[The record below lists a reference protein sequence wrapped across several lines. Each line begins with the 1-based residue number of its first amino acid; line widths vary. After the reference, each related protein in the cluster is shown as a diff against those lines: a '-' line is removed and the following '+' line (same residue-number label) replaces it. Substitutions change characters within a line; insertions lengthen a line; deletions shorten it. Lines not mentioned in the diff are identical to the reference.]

1 MRWEQCLVHLLEPIL
16 FGHKLG
22 IEPDLRFCSCFQM
35 QKTDLKVSFRCRH
48 TRISRISCWSVGP
61 WDGIFEF
68 GIDTDLLDTWSPQL
82 YDVQDCKISAPSFF
96 FEEGGCALHG
106 MKM

>member
-1 MRWEQCLVHLLEPIL
+1 M
-16 FGHKLG
+16 
-22 IEPDLRFCSCFQM
+22 
-35 QKTDLKVSFRCRH
+35 
-48 TRISRISCWSVGP
+48 GP